1 MASLPSPAAAISLS
15 NTSSTVEHE
24 FRTMQSSFIPTEKMQ
39 GAYYK
44 KGSAAASPI
53 QKTLSSRRLE
63 FREALSLLLEG
74 KEVESGV
81 YVPLLEECLARK
93 SVSEA
98 QALQARMIKTGIYE
112 NLFLS
117 TFMINVY
124 AKCGCMQYARRM
136 FDGMPQRNVVTW
148 TALMTG
154 YTHNS
159 QPISTARVFCEMLE
173 SGAYPTNYTLGTVLS
188 ASFSR
193 NDVNFG
199 RQIHGFTVKYGI
211 EDDTSVA
218 NALCSFYSKTGCI
231 KSGMQ
236 VFQRMTEK
244 NVISWTTII
253 SAVDDNGEPEMGLQL
268 FGEML
273 AAGAEPNEFTLTS
286 VLGACCV
293 MQALDAGKQ
302 LHGLI
307 IKIGLETNA
316 SVRNSIMYMYLKSGE
331 IEDSH
336 KLFDNMDEMS
346 LITWNKLIAGHAQ
359 MMDRMDNDLSAH
371 HSGLQALRIF
381 QKMNRSTTKPDLFTF
396 SSAISVCSKL
406 VGLEQGEQLHAQTIK
421 TGFITDVVVGS
432 ALVNMYSKCGSI
444 EKASRAF
451 VEMPTR
457 TLISW
462 TSMITGFAQ
471 HGRCHEAL
479 HLFEEMRL
487 AGVRPNKVTFVGV
500 LSACSHAGLVDDC
513 LKYFEMMKREYG
525 IKPVMDHYAC
535 VIDMFV
541 RIGDLDKAFKFVREM
556 EIEPNEF
563 IWSILLAG
571 CRSHGNIELGFVA
584 AERLLELKPKDAE
597 IYFMLLN
604 TYLQAERWK
613 DLSRVRKIMKDEKI
627 MKLRD
632 WSWISI
638 KDAVYSF
645 RANDGSHPQI
655 VYIHE
660 FLENLLKRSK
670 EMGYIAEKNAEM
682 AEDEE
687 DKQICVDQDNS
698 SKATLATY
706 HSELLAV
713 AFGLINV
720 QDGASIRIIK
730 NIRMCRDCH
739 SAIKTFSIITQREII
754 VRDGKRLHQFQ
765 NGECSCGDFGGMV

>member
-1 MASLPSPAAAISLS
+1 MASLPSPAAAISLV
-15 NTSSTVEHE
+15 NTSIVEHE
-24 FRTMQSSFIPTEKMQ
+24 FQTMQSSFIPAEKMQ
-39 GAYYK
+39 GAHYK
-44 KGSAAASPI
+44 KGSAMVSPI
-53 QKTLSSRRLE
+53 QKTSFPQRLE
-63 FREALSLLLEG
+63 FREAFSLLVEG
-74 KEVESGV
+74 KELESGV
-81 YVPLLEECLARK
+81 YVPLLQECLARK
-93 SVSEA
+93 SVFEA
-98 QALQARMIKTGIYE
+98 QALQARMIKTGIHE

-124 AKCGCMQYARRM
+124 AKCGRMEYARRM
-136 FDGMPQRNVVTW
+136 FDNMPQRNVVTW

-159 QPISTARVFCEMLE
+159 QPMSTARVYCEMLE

-188 ASFSR
+188 ACFSL

-199 RQIHGFTVKYGI
+199 RQIHGFSVKYGI
-211 EDDTSVA
+211 EDDISVA

-231 KSGMQ
+231 KSGLQ
-236 VFQRMTEK
+236 VFQRMPEK

-273 AAGAEPNEFTLTS
+273 TEGVEPNEFTLTS

-293 MQALDAGKQ
+293 MQALDVGKQ
-302 LHGLI
+302 LHGFI

-316 SVRNSIMYMYLKSGE
+316 PVRNSIMYMYLKNGE

-336 KLFDNMDEMS
+336 KLLDNMDEMS

-359 MMDRMDNDLSAH
+359 MMDRMGNDLSAH

-381 QKMNRSTTKPDLFTF
+381 QKMNRSTTNPDLFTF
-396 SSAISVCSKL
+396 SSVISVCSKL
-406 VGLEQGEQLHAQTIK
+406 VGLEQGEQIHAQTIK

-432 ALVNMYSKCGSI
+432 AVVNMYSKCGSI

-513 LKYFEMMKREYG
+513 LKYFDMMKREYG
-525 IKPVMDHYAC
+525 INPVMDHYAC

-541 RIGDLDKAFKFVREM
+541 RIGELDKASTFVREM

-571 CRSHGNIELGFVA
+571 CRSHGNMDLGFVA
-584 AERLLELKPKDAE
+584 AERLLELKPKDTE

-613 DLSRVRKIMKDEKI
+613 DLSRVRKIMKEEKI
-627 MKLRD
+627 VKLQD

-638 KDAVYSF
+638 KGVVYSF
-645 RANDGSHPQI
+645 RANDRSLPQT

-660 FLENLLKRSK
+660 YLENLLKKSK
-670 EMGYIAEKNAEM
+670 EMGYIAEKNAEI

-687 DKQICVDQDNS
+687 DEQRFVDQENCT
-698 SKATLATY
+698 KECVATY

-739 SAIKTFSIITQREII
+739 SVIKTFSIITQREII
-754 VRDGKRLHQFQ
+754 VRDGKRLHQFR
-765 NGECSCGDFGGMV
+765 NGVCSCGDFGGMV